1 MSKISSV
8 DSTEKLS
15 RTLSWST
22 QFRAWSQMTVGT
34 SAAAVCAVETESTE
48 VSVVK
53 HEQQALERVID
64 SSVFK
69 ECVLCCAVVTRN
81 TFSALGD

>member
-1 MSKISSV
+1 
-8 DSTEKLS
+8 
-15 RTLSWST
+15 
-22 QFRAWSQMTVGT
+22 MTVDT
-34 SAAAVCAVETESTE
+34 SAAAVCAVETESAE

-64 SSVFK
+64 SSVCK
-69 ECVLCCAVVTRN
+69 ERVWLCAVVTRN